1 MPERGREAAMS
12 DKTAFQQALDEARSQ
27 MTVAAGAGKR
37 WEAAMSEIP
46 EGLVER
52 LRELLLARGCPCGN
66 EDLAEALDAL
76 GGERVWIVN
85 TAHGHRYAIEGSWR
99 VAKHLASGFG
109 MSHAPC
115 SALLIPLG
123 EEGEQ

>member
-1 MPERGREAAMS
+1 VTDIPEHIVERVAAAINESARMPGY
-12 DKTAFQQALDEARSQ
+12 LDAPFSGKEARIFAR
-27 MTVAAGAGKR
+27 AAI
-37 WEAAMSEIP
+37 E
-46 EGLVER
+46 
-52 LRELLLARGCPCGN
+52 
-66 EDLAEALDAL
+66 AL

-85 TAHGHRYAIEGSWR
+85 TAQGHRYAIEGSWR

-115 SALLIPLG
+115 SALLIPTD